1 MWRTTCTGC
10 AANSKRLQRRQV
22 VECDCPRSSKRT
34 PTSRHGF
41 ALLALDILARTVLA
55 DHFPAR
61 ALDLEVAA
69 VTTIAAAGTRTTR
82 ASSAPISARIAVED
96 AMALRSIAER
106 NHSTV
111 SRLVAVCVAQG
122 LPALAGRSA
131 AHEQTERTVAA
142 A

>member
-1 MWRTTCTGC
+1 
-10 AANSKRLQRRQV
+10 
-22 VECDCPRSSKRT
+22 
-34 PTSRHGF
+34 
-41 ALLALDILARTVLA
+41 
-55 DHFPAR
+55 
-61 ALDLEVAA
+61 
-69 VTTIAAAGTRTTR
+69 
-82 ASSAPISARIAVED
+82 
-96 AMALRSIAER
+96 MALRSIAER